1 MAHSQSTLRHEK
13 CDTINIDK
21 CYMVVGEDKIKLDTN
36 VAEEINGL
44 FSFIKMEPLN
54 PNDCMLYVT
63 RTDTIFTVYDSTI
76 INGLIVYL
84 VDTSFSTK
92 QYYVLVESEEDFNDL
107 VIKRLQEYRVKEKMD
122 DANGELIPLDLK
134 RFYQDV
140 TFSLR
145 SRETEEKDLAT
156 TWSCEQCQV
165 IILHG
170 KEEKVYDCPLYN
182 NLYRLK

>member
-1 MAHSQSTLRHEK
+1 MAHSQNTLRHEK

-21 CYMVVGEDKIKLDTN
+21 CYMVVGDDKVKLDTN
-36 VAEEINGL
+36 VVEEINGL
-44 FSFIKMEPLN
+44 FSFIKVEPLN
-54 PNDCMLYVT
+54 PNDCMLYLT
-63 RTDTIFTVYDSTI
+63 RTDTIFTVYDSTV
-76 INGLIVYL
+76 INGSIVYL
-84 VDTSFSTK
+84 VDTFFSSK
-92 QYYVLVESEEDFNDL
+92 LYYVMVESEEDFNNL
-107 VIKRLQEYRVKEKMD
+107 IIKRLYEYRLKEKMND
-122 DANGELIPLDLK
+122 FQSELIPLHLK

-140 TFSLR
+140 TLFHKPKES
-145 SRETEEKDLAT
+145 EERNLAT